1 MVLSRLLLLDRG
13 EYVKETKI
21 EGMELYWIDLD
32 RQNDDG
38 GSVVLNIADISGSQ
52 QPIMMQC
59 DGRKRSKPTIWE
71 YVIADWLQSK
81 MQLQMST

>member
-38 GSVVLNIADISGSQ
+38 GSVV
-52 QPIMMQC
+52 
-59 DGRKRSKPTIWE
+59 
-71 YVIADWLQSK
+71 YV
-81 MQLQMST
+81 STRIDRLLWYRG